1 MANYAV
7 QKAKYGGMV
16 GTIQLFSSQL
26 PAVNDPSDPTF
37 KSLIPA
43 GYLRCNGDI
52 FNSNQYPALA
62 EILGTGEESKFRK
75 AGVTLLEN
83 QFQLP
88 DLGSKFISPGLASGT
103 YTGTTLT
110 DGSTKRVGAEFEA
123 ISNVGNSETITYTGN
138 FTVSGANAALLGNPK
153 YLLNSANKETEVAI
167 LSDTDF
173 QAHGHLANQ
182 TVLNYTGNY
191 FVSDLIGPTSS
202 GIQGNDCTPF
212 AGNDVYDIDSP
223 SGTTSTSSQHAHKI
237 TLPTSYTHNY
247 TWTFNTFQV
256 SASGLQTTVN
266 IATKSTNTFDDA
278 VAPFILVE
286 YIIKY

>member
-138 FTVSGANAALLGNPK
+138 FTVSGANATLLGNPK

-173 QAHGHLANQ
+173 QAHGQ
-182 TVLNYTGNY
+182 
-191 FVSDLIGPTSS
+191 IGR
-202 GIQGNDCTPF
+202 
-212 AGNDVYDIDSP
+212 
-223 SGTTSTSSQHAHKI
+223 AH
-237 TLPTSYTHNY
+237 
-247 TWTFNTFQV
+247 V
-256 SASGLQTTVN
+256 
-266 IATKSTNTFDDA
+266 
-278 VAPFILVE
+278 
-286 YIIKY
+286 